1 MSAWAPAVTEA
12 DLAAAQGFA
21 GNGVCGWVLS
31 LDLEVTARGGEGRG
45 SGRQERGWAG
55 MRKRGRGDRNE
66 EEREGRKEPR
76 REQLGCA
83 ALASSPDVQVPH
95 LRPLPACSSWLHP
108 SPKRSRAS
116 RAHRGCSSQPCFLG
130 ISARSAERQGRH
142 AATALAAAWGQ
153 VEGDWSGQSP
163 PGLCCLGWGP

>member
-66 EEREGRKEPR
+66 EERGGRKEGR
-76 REQLGCA
+76 SHAG
-83 ALASSPDVQVPH
+83 
-95 LRPLPACSSWLHP
+95 SSWDVLL
-108 SPKRSRAS
+108 SPPAQTFK
-116 RAHRGCSSQPCFLG
+116 FLT
-130 ISARSAERQGRH
+130 SDLSPP
-142 AATALAAAWGQ
+142 AAAGCI
-153 VEGDWSGQSP
+153 P
-163 PGLCCLGWGP
+163 PRNAPARRARIADAPASHVF